1 MLKLFALAAA
11 AAASLAV
18 AAPTATAATI
28 TPVSAV
34 ASNTFPFWND
44 YKAENLING
53 SGLSGGLHD
62 ANYYN
67 MWMTDLSVD
76 AATLV
81 FDLGGVFDLTA
92 IDVWNYN
99 FGTPG
104 FASTIERGAKAFK
117 LSLSLDGTNYT
128 QALSGEFSVAAGQ
141 PLAAERMNLSGT
153 ARYVQLELSGNHQ
166 SYPETYGYAPIGLS
180 EVRFQGAAVPEPGAW
195 ALMILGFGAAGSVL
209 RQRRSYAAA

>member
-1 MLKLFALAAA
+1 MFKSLALAAV

-18 AAPTATAATI
+18 ATPAAAATI

-34 ASNTFPFWND
+34 ASNTFPFWNE

-53 SGLSGGLHD
+53 SGLTDGLHD

-76 AATLV
+76 TATLV
-81 FDLGGVFDLTA
+81 FDLGAVFDLTA

-99 FGTPG
+99 FGVPG

-117 LSLSLDGTNYT
+117 LSLSLDGLSYS
-128 QALSGEFSVAAGQ
+128 QALSGEFSRAAGQ
-141 PLAAERMNLSGT
+141 PLAAERLSLGGK

-166 SYPETYGYAPIGLS
+166 SYPEIYGYAPIGLS
-180 EVRFQGAAVPEPGAW
+180 EVRFQGAAVPEPGTW
-195 ALMILGFGAAGSVL
+195 ALMILGFGAAGTVL
-209 RQRRSYAAA
+209 RRRRMVAAA